1 MIESKPWRK
10 MNEIILTIIQY
21 VVAPVVVALI
31 TYFLG
36 KNQGV
41 KKQQQKPKEPVNNNM
56 VLTDRKRF
64 AIDIDLTEHYLF
76 DVVGE
81 FVDSIRTDYR
91 AGYNDSDVDR
101 AIVIIL
107 ENFINIIS
115 DIYKDE
121 SNYWQ
126 SIFTGCKKDNSCVQC
141 VISPEQFQ
149 KRQLDIFDDFI
160 ELFTTFTDH
169 YDFSREESIIIK
181 KILVSLRSFD
191 TLLTST
197 KKEIKNICHKD
208 SVCLKKKMFKIMDK
222 ISDFIGTVDNNLD
235 DTISVIKRQFPEPSS
250 KWFKTRPHLVSVVD
264 MKTRKLLKSAEKTDV
279 DSFIQGIADSFEMQE
294 QKIRGS

>member
-1 MIESKPWRK
+1 
-10 MNEIILTIIQY
+10 MNEIIITIIQY
-21 VVAPVVVALI
+21 IIAPIIVAWI
-31 TYFLG
+31 TYYLG
-36 KNQGV
+36 KKQGG
-41 KKQQQKPKEPVNNNM
+41 KKQPNKSNETIANNT
-56 VLTDRKRF
+56 VLSDRKRF
-64 AIDIDLTEHYLF
+64 VIDTDLTEHYLF
-76 DVVGE
+76 DVVDE

-107 ENFINIIS
+107 ENFINIIG

-126 SIFTGCKKDNSCVQC
+126 TIFTGCKKDKSCVQC
-141 VISPEQFQ
+141 VISTEQFL
-149 KRQLDIFDDFI
+149 KRQLDIFDDFVD
-160 ELFTTFTDH
+160 LFTTFTDH
-169 YDFSREESIIIK
+169 YEFSHEETVMIK
-181 KILVSLRSFD
+181 KILANLRSFD
-191 TLLTST
+191 VLLTST
-197 KKEIKNICHKD
+197 KKEIKNICNKD

-222 ISDFIGTVDNNLD
+222 ISDFIGTIDNNLD
-235 DTISVIKRQFPEPSS
+235 DTILIVKRQFPNPSS

-264 MKTRKLLKSAEKTDV
+264 MKTQKLLKSAEKTDV